1 MLAVYVHDLSPFIF
15 EFGSGFGLRWYGL
28 AYAAAFVLGYLL
40 YKWLAKRGYSDLKP
54 EAVGDFILWGGIFG
68 VLLGGRVGYILF
80 YNWEQFTHDP
90 LIVFRVWEGGMASH
104 GGILGLVLYTLWYAW
119 RHKVSWLNIGDNL
132 VVVAPIGLF
141 LGRCA
146 NFINGELYGRIT
158 NVPWAMK
165 FPDELRSLS
174 LDPQVPLQP
183 IFLQAQLILGAPVS
197 VDGLIAA
204 TRENEQLRDLVATV
218 LNPRHPSQL
227 YEAFLEGL
235 VLFAILWVARTCFR
249 LPNGII
255 TGLFFVAYAILRIIG
270 EVFREPDA
278 ALTLGMS
285 RGQFLSL
292 FLILIGIAFWIGA
305 LLRKTYAPRFQ
316 KQTG

>member
-1 MLAVYVHDLSPFIF
+1 MPAAYVHDLSPFLI
-15 EFGSGFGLRWYGL
+15 EFGNGFGIRWYGI
-28 AYAAAFVLGYLL
+28 AYAAAFVLGYFL
-40 YKWLAKRGYSDLKP
+40 YKWLAQRGYSDLKP

-80 YNWEQFTHDP
+80 YDWDQFAQDP
-90 LIVFRVWEGGMASH
+90 LVLFRVWEGGMASH

-119 RHKVSWLNIGDNL
+119 RHQISWLNIGDNL

-146 NFINGELYGRIT
+146 NFINGELYGKIT
-158 NVPWAMK
+158 TVPWAMK
-165 FPDELRSLS
+165 FPGELHAIVAATGNQTERLF
-174 LDPQVPLQP
+174 V
-183 IFLQAQLILGAPVS
+183 QAQLIVGRPVS
-197 VDGLIAA
+197 VDGLILAS
-204 TRENEQLRDLVATV
+204 RENEQLRELVAQF

-235 VLFAILWVARTCFR
+235 VLFAILWVARTRFR
-249 LPNGII
+249 LPDGII
-255 TGLFFVAYAILRIIG
+255 TGLFFVAYAVLRIIG

-285 RGQFLSL
+285 RGQFLSI
-292 FLILIGIAFWIGA
+292 FLIVIGIAFWVGA
-305 LLRKTYAPRFQ
+305 LARKTYAPRFR
-316 KQTG
+316 